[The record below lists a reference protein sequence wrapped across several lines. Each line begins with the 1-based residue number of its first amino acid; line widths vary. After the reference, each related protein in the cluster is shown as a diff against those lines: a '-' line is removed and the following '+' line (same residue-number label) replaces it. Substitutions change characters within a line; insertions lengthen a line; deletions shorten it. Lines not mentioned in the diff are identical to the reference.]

1 MRGLLRFVLNVIW
14 LVLAGL
20 PLALAYAVAGV
31 ICCILVITIP
41 WGIASFRIANYV
53 LWPFGRTVVD
63 RPTAGAASAVGNV
76 IWILVAGIWLV
87 IGHVASAVALAVT
100 IIGIPLAIAE
110 LKIIPVTLTPLGKQI
125 VPSDRAFASYGSAVQ
140 V

>member
-1 MRGLLRFVLNVIW
+1 M
-14 LVLAGL
+14 
-20 PLALAYAVAGV
+20 
-31 ICCILVITIP
+31 
-41 WGIASFRIANYV
+41 
-53 LWPFGRTVVD
+53 LWPFGRTVLD

-87 IGHVASAVALAVT
+87 IGHVVSAVALAVT
-100 IIGIPLAIAE
+100 IVGIPLAIAE